1 MINTP
6 SVVEPV
12 SFARSAESPPEGAPN
27 TLVMRFTGGGGV
39 NGPVVLH
46 GSYNLGVDL
55 AGRYSGNLPQPVR
68 VVAVSR
74 ATGRVHSRLLLRSE
88 DQPPTFLGDA
98 APPSVVRTSPG
109 RPSKMPITEGGAFS
123 VDMKR
128 HLSWPDAADEF
139 DVFLWIDG
147 VASDLAH
154 VRKAAEPG
162 SNPGAAEFERPTR
175 VALVK
180 PAPSASG
187 PRLSAGSGKAIDRSL
202 RQIHGSGGAG
212 RTSVVAYAQESG
224 VVGWTVVG
232 TEDSGPIEFSIDVA
246 RLLPGARPNER
257 VYAFALGGGKRSELL
272 VLPPGR

>member
-1 MINTP
+1 MINMP

-12 SFARSAESPPEGAPN
+12 TFARSTDSPPKGAPN

-46 GSYNLGVDL
+46 GSYNIGVEL
-55 AGRYSGNLPQPVR
+55 AGRYSGNMPMPVR

-74 ATGRVHSRLLLRSE
+74 ETGRVHSRLLLRSE

-98 APPSVVRTSPG
+98 AQPTVTRTSPG
-109 RPSKMPITEGGAFS
+109 RPSKTPITESGAFS
-123 VDMKR
+123 IDMKR
-128 HLSWPDAADEF
+128 HLSWPDAAGEF
-139 DVFLWIDG
+139 DVFLWIDQI
-147 VASDLAH
+147 ASDLAH

-180 PAPSASG
+180 PAPSATG
-187 PRLSAGSGKAIDRSL
+187 PHLSAGSGKAIDRSL
-202 RQIHGSGGAG
+202 RQIHGTGGSG
-212 RTSVVAYAQESG
+212 RTSVIAYAQESG
-224 VVGWTVVG
+224 IVGWTVVG
-232 TEDSGPIEFSIDVA
+232 TDESGPIEFSVDIA
-246 RLLPGARPNER
+246 RLLPGANPRER
-257 VYAFALGGGKRSELL
+257 IHAFAVGGGRRSELL